1 MQNIFID
8 VLPPWVETGLQ
19 PAFYDLE
26 SGTVLQQTARMYAKV
41 KELTLAFNTFSEN
54 VTNEINRFEDE
65 TNDEIERFEDK
76 TNDEIERFEGVVNG
90 VVEEYIK
97 KFNDLHDYVED
108 YFDNLDVQKE
118 INNKLDVMAEDGTLA
133 DIIAAYIQLK
143 GVLAYENVNAL
154 KNAENIVKGSFCE
167 TYGYYAKGDGGSAK
181 YIIREITN
189 DDTVDD
195 MFIISITAD
204 PTNTLIAELIEPSVI
219 NVKQLGI
226 KGDNSTDETTK
237 ITTALNKGKPLYF
250 PSGTY
255 LISST
260 ITAPNKVN
268 IIGDGESTVFNSTSG
283 SLDIVI
289 DFSGSD
295 VITLCNF
302 STSNST
308 FKVYPTASAGQTVQE
323 LMSDKDVYISNV
335 LCNTV
340 STTISGNKTN
350 WKGLFVNTPKPN
362 HYDPRDFEDG
372 KYSRYGIEL
381 NNNSGYNAIN
391 INNVMKEN
399 GSYATIP
406 DNSAIG
412 ITDGVLSS
420 APTVLLD
427 MKAERNALAIKN
439 NTATSSASSTSR
451 EGTVYELDYKG
462 HVAIGCSTF
471 SETDASGVGTV
482 KLKDNEPNVRFYDTN
497 YPSHITFVRLK
508 DDKFQTAVN
517 GVIRSEY
524 LNNGYHE
531 YSYPIRMKKIADSH
545 GGLIFGTDFSGGK
558 DVHLHAGSSGYLQYN
573 YSNPDASFT
582 SDTGYYLQPCVS
594 GTTANRPTSRLTNDY
609 QSIGF
614 RYFDITLGKPIFWK
628 GTGWVDATGA
638 SV

>member
-1 MQNIFID
+1 MNKIFAPF
-8 VLPPWVETGLQ
+8 LPPWVETGLQ
-19 PAFYDLE
+19 PAFYDME

-41 KELTLAFNTFSEN
+41 QQLTRLFNELSEETKET
-54 VTNEINRFEDE
+54 
-65 TNDEIERFEDK
+65 
-76 TNDEIERFEGVVNG
+76 
-90 VVEEYIK
+90 
-97 KFNDLHDYVED
+97 VED
-108 YFDNLDVQKE
+108 YIAQFVALKDYVDTYFENLDVQEE

-133 DIIAAYIQLK
+133 DIIADYIQLK

-189 DDTVDD
+189 DDTVDE

-237 ITTALNKGKPLYF
+237 ITTALNAGKPLYF

-255 LISST
+255 LIAST
-260 ITAPNKVN
+260 ITAPNKVH
-268 IIGDGESTVFNSTSG
+268 IIGDGESTVFNSTDG
-283 SLDIVI
+283 SLGIVL

-308 FKVYPTASAGQTVQE
+308 FKVYPTAGGGQTVQE
-323 LMSDKDVYISNV
+323 LMEDKDVYISNV

-362 HYDPRDFEDG
+362 HFSPRDFEDG

-391 INNVMKEN
+391 INNVITDN
-399 GSYATIP
+399 GSFATIP

-420 APTVLLD
+420 APTVFLD

-439 NTATSSASSTSR
+439 HTATSSASSSSR
-451 EGTVYELDYKG
+451 EGTVYEVDYKG
-462 HVAIGCSTF
+462 HVAIGCSTYN
-471 SETDASGVGTV
+471 EDGASGTGTV
-482 KLKDNEPNVRFYDTN
+482 KLKDNAPIVRFYDTN
-497 YPSHITFVRLK
+497 YPSHVSFVRLQN
-508 DDKFQTAVN
+508 DKFQTAVN

-545 GGLIFGTDFSGGK
+545 GGLIFGTDFTTAP
-558 DVHLHAGSSGYLQYN
+558 DVHLFGGANGYLKVNRTQA
-573 YSNPDASFT
+573 DVT
-582 SDTGYYLQPCVS
+582 QTTDTGYVLQECVS
-594 GTTANRPTSRLTNDY
+594 GVTANRPTSRLSNNWEC
-609 QSIGF
+609 IGF
-614 RYFDITLGKPIFWK
+614 RYFDTTLGKPVFWS